1 MYADNDGT
9 TPSARMEDEA
19 RKTGHGDTRFNFKHK
34 KSLSSTG
41 RSGFDNSANTS
52 EVGKSAKGP
61 PKRVRVNLDDELV
74 KVSAQGDR
82 HGEDN

>member
-1 MYADNDGT
+1 
-9 TPSARMEDEA
+9 MEEEA

-52 EVGKSAKGP
+52 EVGKSAKGHA
-61 PKRVRVNLDDELV
+61 KKVRVNLEDDVV
-74 KVSAQGDR
+74 KVSA
-82 HGEDN
+82 

>member
-1 MYADNDGT
+1 
-9 TPSARMEDEA
+9 MEEEA

-52 EVGKSAKGP
+52 EVGKSVKGHAK
-61 PKRVRVNLDDELV
+61 KVRVNLEDDVV
-74 KVSAQGDR
+74 KVSAQGER